1 MESLSLR
8 LSNGILVEVQVPG
21 VGERRGPGSSTKWAP
36 STIFRPHLQNRL
48 LPQLSQFSH
57 RPRSISPVVIRISSI
72 SFVGVRPDF
81 CFGVLRFDEVGDG
94 KLASASESFGIVG
107 ISFDFC
113 FGVLRLDE
121 VGDDKL
127 AFVSESFG
135 NLAFHRSFCLEVL
148 FLPIFLT
155 ASAPEP
161 SHFARSD
168 GKPPNGALLP
178 PRPATASGC
187 TNRARCPCPPDTP

>member
-1 MESLSLR
+1 ME
-8 LSNGILVEVQVPG
+8 
-21 VGERRGPGSSTKWAP
+21 
-36 STIFRPHLQNRL
+36 IFRPHLQNRL

-135 NLAFHRSFCLEVL
+135 NLAFHRSFCLEIL

-155 ASAPEP
+155 ASDA
-161 SHFARSD
+161 
-168 GKPPNGALLP
+168 GAVSFCAQ
-178 PRPATASGC
+178 RW
-187 TNRARCPCPPDTP
+187 